1 MKFVSEIKRR
11 KGESFESFIRRVKRR
26 WQQSG
31 KLLEARKV
39 QFFAEKKSKNLQKKQ
54 RVKFL
59 QKVSKL
65 NYLRKTGRL
74 PAEEVE
80 TKRY

>member
-1 MKFVSEIKRR
+1 MSEIKRR

-31 KLLEARKV
+31 KLLQARKV
-39 QFFAEKKSKNLQKKQ
+39 QYFAEKKSKNLRSKK
-54 RVKFL
+54 RVEFL